1 VIHRNPLC
9 QSVLCKSTPACLNRF
24 RVYVGKTQ
32 SVAKDPKKSLFQR
45 ALSISEN
52 RTCAQV
58 SRPPAVSA
66 TNRFCSVEERTAAD
80 QSFGFNGGLRILL
93 FSPAA
98 LKLRDNAAELF
109 IGHSSEA

>member
-1 VIHRNPLC
+1 MLEPLPGLRRQDTICRKRPKEIVISKGFVNFAW
-9 QSVLCKSTPACLNRF
+9 T
-24 RVYVGKTQ
+24 
-32 SVAKDPKKSLFQR
+32 
-45 ALSISEN
+45 EN

-98 LKLRDNAAELF
+98 LRLRDNAAELF